1 MASIEKLP
9 SGRWRV
15 RWREGGRGSSV
26 HKSPSVGT
34 KAEAVGLKGRIEA
47 DLLAR
52 HAPHEGAVETLR
64 TLTRAWAIARA
75 GVRDPAYASD
85 DLARLDAVL
94 ARYGWSDRVDLTPSD
109 IATARSAT
117 KTLDGEPVRWSPRA
131 GALLATVLRWAVDQR
146 GARIDPR
153 AIVGLRPGPVRRR
166 AYPRDLVAT
175 ADVDGWIARGDE
187 IAPDCGALVHCLALY
202 GWRPITAGRM
212 RVGDVDLARSVIR
225 ARVKGGDVIEH
236 PILAATADRLAPIM
250 QGRKPTDPLF
260 IDPRTGSPYADRG
273 PYTVAAWW
281 RWHIGQRSYDAKR
294 FAISNLLR
302 HGAPHEV
309 ARITG
314 HRCPAVLFRYGTSTE
329 DRSRELLAATVA
341 DQPSHGH
348 TVGAPTTPG
357 RSAPKTKKQKT
368 PKKAS

>member
-15 RWREGGRGSSV
+15 RWREGGRGAPV
-26 HKSPSVGT
+26 HKSPSVTT

-52 HAPHEGAVETLR
+52 LTPREGAVETLR
-64 TLTRAWAIARA
+64 TLTRAWSIARA
-75 GVRDPAYASD
+75 GARDPAYAAD

-94 ARYGWSDRVDLTPSD
+94 ARYGWADRVDLTPTD

-117 KTLDGEPVRWSPRA
+117 QTIDGATVRWSPRA

-153 AIVGLRPGPVRRR
+153 AIIGLRPGPVRRR
-166 AYPRDLVAT
+166 AFPRDLVSS
-175 ADVDGWIARGDE
+175 ADVTEWTARGSE
-187 IAPDCGALVHCLALY
+187 ISADCAALVHCLALY

-212 RVGDVDLARSVIR
+212 RVADVDLDRRVIR

-236 PILAATADRLAPIM
+236 PILTETADLLAPLV

-260 IDPRTGSPYADRG
+260 LDPRTGSPYADRG
-273 PYTVAAWW
+273 SYTVAAWW

-314 HRCPAVLFRYGTSTE
+314 HRCPAVLFKYGTSTE
-329 DRSRELLAATVA
+329 DRSRELLAATISEPPA
-341 DQPSHGH
+341 HGH
-348 TVGAPTTPG
+348 TMGTQTTPG
-357 RSAPKTKKQKT
+357 RSASKATKRKHT
-368 PKKAS
+368 GKAV